1 VKLRPVLIAFVV
13 VSPFLRAEV
22 RAQRMLA
29 FERGEDVW
37 IAKLD
42 GSGAKK
48 IAKGSAPDLSPDGQ
62 LLVFNTDE
70 PSKDVP
76 IRRIAIANVQTG
88 KVKVVEGLPSN
99 NCIRPVWSPDGK
111 ELLFQI
117 ITDGWHLAR
126 VAADGSGFRFVK
138 KAEPKGHS
146 FWSACWAPD
155 GKSFYC
161 QDLDRLLQCDLRG
174 EVLKSWD
181 LLKLFPEAGFSS
193 GARLDVAP
201 DGRTMLLD
209 ADLNEEIVRKGW
221 DGPPPSLWK
230 LDLETSKVTRLSAKG
245 SFDWEPR
252 WLSAEE
258 YLFISMP
265 GGPSTISVYRQK
277 LDGSGRKLVIKNA
290 RMPSAGREH

>member
-1 VKLRPVLIAFVV
+1 MKSPSTVLAICGLSVGLSTHA
-13 VSPFLRAEV
+13 L
-22 RAQRMLA
+22 AQGTLA
-29 FERGEDVW
+29 FERDEHVW
-37 IAKLD
+37 VAKLD

-48 IAKGSAPDLSPDGQ
+48 IGKGSAPDLSPDGR

-76 IRRIAIANVQTG
+76 IRRIAIADLHSD
-88 KVKVVEGLPSN
+88 KVKIVEGLPST
-99 NCIRPVWSPDGK
+99 NCIRPVWSGDGK

-117 ITDGWHLAR
+117 ITDNWHIAR
-126 VAADGSGFRFVK
+126 VAADGSGFQFVK
-138 KAEPKGHS
+138 KSEPTGRS
-146 FWSACWAPD
+146 YWSACWAPD

-161 QDLDRLLQCDLRG
+161 QDLDRLLQCDLNG
-174 EVLKSWD
+174 GVQKTWD
-181 LLKLFPEAGFSS
+181 LHKLFPDAGFSS

-209 ADLNEEIVRKGW
+209 ADLNEESLRKDW

-245 SFDWEPR
+245 NFDWEPR
-252 WLSAEE
+252 WLSADE
-258 YLFISMP
+258 YLFISMS

-277 LDGSGRKLVIKNA
+277 LDGSGRKLVLKNA
-290 RMPSAGREH
+290 RMPSAGR

>member
-1 VKLRPVLIAFVV
+1 VKLQTVLIAFAGVLPV
-13 VSPFLRAEV
+13 LCAEV
-22 RAQRMLA
+22 AEQQMQMLA

-37 IAKLD
+37 VAKLD

-62 LLVFNTDE
+62 LLAFNTDE

-76 IRRIAIANVQTG
+76 IRRIAIADVQTG

-99 NCIRPVWSPDGK
+99 NCIRPIWSPDGK

-117 ITDGWHLAR
+117 ITDDWHLAR
-126 VAADGSGFRFVK
+126 VAADGFGFRFLK

-161 QDLDRLLQCDLRG
+161 QDLDRLLQCDLKS

-209 ADLNEEIVRKGW
+209 ADLNEETVRKGW

-252 WLSAEE
+252 WLSADE
-258 YLFISMP
+258 YLFDNFRLSAE
-265 GGPSTISVYRQK
+265 
-277 LDGSGRKLVIKNA
+277 A
-290 RMPSAGREH
+290 RWERAKVVD

>member
-1 VKLRPVLIAFVV
+1 VL
-13 VSPFLRAEV
+13 SLDLK
-22 RAQRMLA
+22 AQRLIA
-29 FERGEDVW
+29 FERGENVW
-37 IAKLD
+37 VANLD
-42 GSGAKK
+42 GSGAKR
-48 IAKGSAPDLSPDGQ
+48 ISKGSAPGISPDGKM
-62 LLVFNTDE
+62 LAFNTDE

-76 IRRIAIANVQTG
+76 IRRIAIADVKSG
-88 KVKVVEGLPSN
+88 KVTVVDGLPSN

-117 ITDGWHLAR
+117 ITDNWHLAR

-138 KAEPKGHS
+138 KADSKGRS

-161 QDLDRLLQCDLRG
+161 QDLDRLMQCDLNG

-181 LLKLFPEAGFSS
+181 LIKLFPEAGFSS
-193 GARLDVAP
+193 GARLDVSA
-201 DGRTMLLD
+201 DGGMMLLD

-252 WLSAEE
+252 WLSADE
-258 YLFISMP
+258 YLLISMP
-265 GGPSTISVYRQK
+265 GGPSTISIYRQK
-277 LDGSGRKLVIKNA
+277 IDGTGRKLVIKNA
-290 RMPSAGREH
+290 RTPSVDHLAFKN